1 MTTLI
6 HVLGSDLPHHNQT
19 VLTFFNNVICQ
30 EMAPSQKPHFMVVS
44 QDAQLAAAY
53 PKLEIEVFN
62 SKKSIA
68 DSVIRRAKAERRTRF
83 FFHGQFNAPIWF
95 AALW

>member
-19 VLTFFNNVICQ
+19 VLTFFNDVICQ

-53 PKLEIEVFN
+53 PKLEIEVFD
-62 SKKSIA
+62 SKNRLPIVLFVALKQSA
-68 DSVIRRAKAERRTRF
+68 ARAFSSMGNLMRQS
-83 FFHGQFNAPIWF
+83 G
-95 AALW
+95 